1 MTTQAK
7 LNQILDKIDKQENL
21 LSDYQ
26 NIHESLTKYIE
37 NINEPFQ
44 NRGKQFTGQRNN
56 LLKRT
61 FGFENILV
69 KNMP

>member
-21 LSDYQ
+21 LIEYK
-26 NIHESLTKYIE
+26 NIHESLTNYIE

-44 NRGKQFTGQRNN
+44 NRVKQ
-56 LLKRT
+56 
-61 FGFENILV
+61 
-69 KNMP
+69 